1 MKKMGV
7 IGVGSMGKNHARVY
21 SEIAELVGVSD
32 VNKES
37 ADMVAG
43 KFGVEAFSDYK
54 ELLKKDID
62 GVSIAVPTGKHREVV
77 MDAINSGVN
86 VLVEKPIAATV
97 AEAEEMIQAAEKEGV
112 VLAVGHIERH
122 NPVIKHAKN
131 ALENAAYGELI
142 TMTSRRVSSFPHR
155 IKDVGVIID
164 LAIHDIDVMRY
175 LNPTP
180 VKSVYCI
187 GGAENSGQFESY
199 ASLLINFENNIPG
212 FVEVNWLTPM
222 KVRKIW
228 MTCSKD
234 YVELDYINQ
243 SLQISSA
250 KLMDY
255 DQMDLYHLP
264 IEYNI
269 RNLSLKKQEPLKN
282 ELLDFIEAMDTG
294 HPLIDGR
301 DGLMNL
307 KVAEGAIQSLR
318 EGRMVPIEDE

>member
-1 MKKMGV
+1 MARMGV

-32 VNKES
+32 VN
-37 ADMVAG
+37 DDFVNMVAG
-43 KFGVEAFSDYK
+43 KFGAKGFTDYN
-54 ELLKKDID
+54 ELLKEDLD
-62 GVSIAVPTGKHREVV
+62 GVSIAVPTV
-77 MDAINSGVN
+77 MHHSVAMAAINKGIN
-86 VLVEKPIAATV
+86 VLVEKPIANTV
-97 AEAEEMIQAAEKEGV
+97 AEAEEMIKAAEREGV
-112 VLAVGHIERH
+112 TLAVGHIERH
-122 NPVIKHAKN
+122 NSVIKHAKN
-131 ALENAAYGELI
+131 ALKSNAFGDLI

-164 LAIHDIDVMRY
+164 LAIHDIDIMRY
-175 LNPTP
+175 LNPSP

-187 GGAENSGQFESY
+187 GGAKKSGKLESY
-199 ASLLINFENNIPG
+199 ASLLINFENNTPG

-228 MTCSKD
+228 LTCSKD

-255 DQMDLYHLP
+255 DAMDLYHLP

-269 RNLSLKKQEPLKN
+269 RKLSLKKEEPLKT
-282 ELLDFIEAMDTG
+282 ELLDFIATMG
-294 HPLIDGR
+294 GGKPLIDGR
-301 DGLMNL
+301 DGLVNL
-307 KVAEGAIQSLR
+307 KVAQAAIQSIKER
-318 EGRMVPIEDE
+318 KVVQIEQE